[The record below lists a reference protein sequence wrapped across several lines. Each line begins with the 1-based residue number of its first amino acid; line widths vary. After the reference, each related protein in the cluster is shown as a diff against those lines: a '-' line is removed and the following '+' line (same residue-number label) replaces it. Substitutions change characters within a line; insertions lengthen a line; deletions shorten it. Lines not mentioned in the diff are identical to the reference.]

1 MDKIIKKKN
10 KYSKI
15 LNIFNYNL
23 SMIMNHLNY
32 LYELKIFDNDFYND
46 KINNLNEIN
55 IKIEKLDNYSD
66 KKRINK
72 NFIDN
77 LIKEIMESINRSLYK
92 SCCNNYSN
100 ILSILFP
107 EHDLLNNLIQEN
119 KELLEIIDNYFIPL
133 SCNFISDKEKFFKS
147 YNIENSNDIIIKNL
161 IDISKN
167 KNLIEKIEGAS
178 IIFDIKSINK
188 ILYVN
193 GFFKKDTL
201 NICKNSQIFESKN
214 NIIKEEIEFIDIP
227 NEFKENY
234 IKQIS
239 LKDFIVLNPNE
250 IFNMMKT
257 DYNDFT
263 ILKNKALSQLIKEF
277 TKSSIEKQRK
287 IITLFLISDQE
298 SQFTAHIIFDLIS
311 DQMFLSETQ
320 QQLSDVLFNS
330 LHWNIQKSFK
340 ISNTKFEESK
350 KKIQNLTVN
359 DVPYESRILALKAPE
374 HIKAKAMEKIKEVNG
389 SKENSIKAQQ
399 WLDGF
404 LKIPYGVYKK
414 EPIIDF
420 FQLFQEKIE
429 TYINIFTIK
438 LSEFENVKLNERNNE
453 IYNLITQIVDEYHS
467 IIFKSENSYTV
478 FLNFVMN
485 IKKSIK
491 NKLLINNGELVN
503 DIDNEDD
510 IGYDIDDDIHTKNG
524 NIKKDNTKNEII
536 YFYNKI
542 VNDIIDNKS
551 VNNIEDCII
560 EIINLKKQIENIKS
574 NNEEYISLL
583 NDLENI
589 LKVSLLKSDDD
600 DEDSNNDESSS
611 STIEY
616 NYIFT
621 KFIIKNIYEFNNYY
635 EEWSDF
641 KDRKKK
647 YMGDVDVI
655 LDKCVYGQ
663 NDAKKQMKRIIGQW
677 MNGISKGQCFGLCGP
692 PGVGK
697 TTICKNGLAK
707 CLFDEH
713 GVSRPFSFLPLGGA
727 TNGSF
732 LEGHHYTYLGSTW
745 GKIVDILMET
755 KCMNPIIYIDELD
768 KISKTEQGR
777 EIASLLTHITDQSQ
791 NKEFYDK
798 YFTSIPFDLSQILF
812 IFSYNDRENI
822 DSILRD
828 RIQEITI
835 KPLTRNEKLIITK
848 NYLCPDIYH
857 NVGYSPDE
865 IIISKDALSVLIE
878 EYTYEAGVRKLNEIL
893 YDVVRDINLKKIIND
908 IVDFPIHIDKAYIK
922 KFMEDKSKIT
932 KKVINDVPRVGLVN
946 GLYATSTGLGG
957 LTVIQVMKTFS
968 DKKLAIERMTGSLGD
983 VMKDSLNLALTM
995 SWNIIPDIMKDS
1007 IISGKENY
1015 GLHVHCPDLSTS
1027 KDGPSASLAFCLAFI
1042 SRLCNIPVKNTVA
1055 LTGEMD
1061 LLGKSMAIGGLES
1074 KLMGAINAG
1083 VKTVLI
1089 PRENEE
1095 DLDIIIRKD
1104 VDELELLKKN
1114 SSFKNFDISIVD
1126 NDDLSVDIDK
1136 NKKFFRNKLIVY
1148 IVDNIY
1154 DVLKYALEEN
1164 NLEFKKMF

>member
-15 LNIFNYNL
+15 LNIFYSRL
-23 SMIMNHLNY
+23 SIILNHLNY

-46 KINNLNEIN
+46 KINNLNDIN
-55 IKIEKLDNYSD
+55 VKIEKLDNYSD

-77 LIKEIMESINRSLYK
+77 LIKEITESINRALYK
-92 SCCNNYSN
+92 SCCNTYSN
-100 ILSILFP
+100 ILGILFP
-107 EHDLLNNLIQEN
+107 EHDFLNNLTQEN

-178 IIFDIKSINK
+178 IIFNIPSINK

-193 GFFKKDTL
+193 GFFKKDSL
-201 NICKNSQIFESKN
+201 NICKIIPIFQSKN

-234 IKQIS
+234 IKQLS

-250 IFNMMKT
+250 IFDMMKN

-277 TKSSIEKQRK
+277 TKSSIERQRK

-330 LHWNIQKSFK
+330 LHWSIQKSFK
-340 ISNTKFEESK
+340 VSNTKFEESK

-420 FQLFQEKIE
+420 FKLYQEKIE

-438 LSEFENVKLNERNNE
+438 LSEFEILKLNERNNE

-478 FLNFVMN
+478 FLDFVMN
-485 IKKSIK
+485 LKESIK
-491 NKLLINNGELVN
+491 NKLLYNNDFISN
-503 DIDNEDD
+503 NEDD
-510 IGYDIDDDIHTKNG
+510 IGYNMDDENNEKN
-524 NIKKDNTKNEII
+524 NDDSIVKTII
-536 YFYNKI
+536 FYNKI
-542 VNDIIDNKS
+542 INNIIDSNIIDNKS
-551 VNNIEDCII
+551 VNNIEKSII
-560 EIINLKKQIENIKS
+560 EIDNFKKIEN
-574 NNEEYISLL
+574 NNEYKSLL

-589 LKVSLLKSDDD
+589 LKISLLKSDEDD
-600 DEDSNNDESSS
+600 DESNNDESLS
-611 STIEY
+611 IIQY

-621 KFIIKNIYEFNNYY
+621 KFVIKNIYEFNNYY
-635 EEWSDF
+635 CEWSDF
-641 KDRKKK
+641 KNRKKK
-647 YMGDVDVI
+647 YMTDVDVI

-713 GVSRPFSFLPLGGA
+713 GVSRPFAFLPLGGA

-865 IIISKDALSVLIE
+865 IIISKDALSILIE

-893 YDVVRDINLKKIIND
+893 YDVVRDINLKKIVND
-908 IVDFPIHIDKAYIK
+908 IIDFPIHIDKTYIK

-932 KKVINDVPRVGLVN
+932 KKVINDVSRVGLVN
-946 GLYATSTGLGG
+946 GLYATSAGLGG

-995 SWNIIPDIMKDS
+995 SWNIIPDTMKDL

-1027 KDGPSASLAFCLAFI
+1027 KDGPSASLAFCLAFV

-1061 LLGKSMAIGGLES
+1061 LLGNSMAIGGLES

-1126 NDDLSVDIDK
+1126 NNNTSVDIDK
-1136 NKKFFRNKLIVY
+1136 NKKIFRNKLTVY

-1164 NLEFKKMF
+1164 NLIFKKMF

>member
-10 KYSKI
+10 KYSKF
-15 LNIFNYNL
+15 LSIFYCNL
-23 SMIMNHLNY
+23 SMILNHLNY

-77 LIKEIMESINRSLYK
+77 LIKEINESINRALYK
-92 SCCNNYSN
+92 SCCNTYSN
-100 ILSILFP
+100 ILNILFP
-107 EHDLLNNLIQEN
+107 DHTFYNNFTQEN

-133 SCNFISDKEKFFKS
+133 SCNFISDKEKFMKS
-147 YNIENSNDIIIKNL
+147 YNIENSNEIVIKNL

-178 IIFDIKSINK
+178 IIFNIPSINK

-201 NICKNSQIFESKN
+201 NICKMSEIFESKN
-214 NIIKEEIEFIDIP
+214 NIIKEEIEFIDIS

-234 IKQIS
+234 IKQLS
-239 LKDFIVLNPNE
+239 LKDFIILNHNE
-250 IFNMMKT
+250 IFEMMKN
-257 DYNDFT
+257 DYNDFLS
-263 ILKNKALSQLIKEF
+263 LKNKALSQLIKEF
-277 TKSSIEKQRK
+277 TKSPIEKQRK

-420 FQLFQEKIE
+420 FKLYQEKIE

-438 LSEFENVKLNERNNE
+438 LSEFEIDKLNEKNNE
-453 IYNLITQIVDEYHS
+453 IYNLIIQIIDEYHS

-478 FLNFVMN
+478 FLDFVMN
-485 IKKSIK
+485 IKENIK
-491 NKLLINNGELVN
+491 NKLLINNS
-503 DIDNEDD
+503 DDD
-510 IGYDIDDDIHTKNG
+510 IGYNMDDNIGYNMDD
-524 NIKKDNTKNEII
+524 NIKNENSSNKII

-542 VNDIIDNKS
+542 VNDIIDN
-551 VNNIEDCII
+551 NIIENSII
-560 EIINLKKQIENIKS
+560 EIENFKKIKNNN

-589 LKVSLLKSDDD
+589 LKVSLLKNDDD
-600 DEDSNNDESSS
+600 DEDNNNDLSSS
-611 STIEY
+611 IIEY
-616 NYIFT
+616 NYIFI
-621 KFIIKNIYEFNNYY
+621 KFVIKNIYEFNNYY
-635 EEWSDF
+635 DEWVNF

-677 MNGISKGQCFGLCGP
+677 MNGVSKGQCFGLCGP

-713 GVSRPFSFLPLGGA
+713 GISRPFAFLPLGGA

-893 YDVVRDINLKKIIND
+893 YDVIRDINLKKIVND
-908 IVDFPIHIDKAYIK
+908 IVDFPIHIDKTYIK

-932 KKVINDVPRVGLVN
+932 KKVINDVSRVGLVN
-946 GLYATSTGLGG
+946 GLYATSAGLGG

-995 SWNIIPDIMKDS
+995 SWNIIPDNMKES
-1007 IISGKENY
+1007 IIGGKENY

-1027 KDGPSASLAFCLAFI
+1027 KDGPSASLAFCLAFV

-1061 LLGKSMAIGGLES
+1061 LLGNSMAIGGLES

-1095 DLDIIIRKD
+1095 DLDIIMRKD
-1104 VDELELLKKN
+1104 IDELELLKKN

-1126 NDDLSVDIDK
+1126 NNNPSIDIDK
-1136 NKKFFRNKLIVY
+1136 NKKIFRNKLIVY

-1154 DVLKYALEEN
+1154 DVLKYALEEH
-1164 NLEFKKMF
+1164 NLVFKRMF